1 VFVSDR
7 FFFFRAL
14 TMSLKGVIQ
23 GLDENGDP
31 KQAVLSQAAAAAVER
46 LINLMSEHQG
56 ARTSCRTAWPT
67 CASTMISRA
76 RSRSQWTSRL
86 RHFAEMIV
94 SILLLHGYDPN
105 SIDPAVLQVM
115 HDWAC
120 RMRTPDP
127 HCFIDALAAK
137 LLTNPPMPTF
147 SFTVQFVVRLTAIM
161 LAAIGAV
168 QGGRDTS
175 LAAEAAFLQL
185 PLHLPRAVGPTSA
198 LAAPPSLYPPPA
210 PQFTTHARASCHD
223 DEGLRDRH
231 REQRSEQHTDA
242 DHRGPR
248 SRSQHDRSP
257 ARGRSRSRDR
267 HYSRHRRRSRTS
279 SPSDRRRR
287 RPCSRSSRS
296 RSPRPTRAV
305 RQPPNPILG
314 PPSKFAAAQA

>member
-7 FFFFRAL
+7 FFFFFRAF

-56 ARTSCRTAWPT
+56 GPYLLQNGLAYLRKYNDYPCPFPVTVDFSH
-67 CASTMISRA
+67 
-76 RSRSQWTSRL
+76 

-120 RMRTPDP
+120 RMRNPDP

-147 SFTVQFVVRLTAIM
+147 SFTDQFVVRLTAIM

-231 REQRSEQHTDA
+231 R
-242 DHRGPR
+242 
-248 SRSQHDRSP
+248 
-257 ARGRSRSRDR
+257 
-267 HYSRHRRRSRTS
+267 
-279 SPSDRRRR
+279 
-287 RPCSRSSRS
+287 
-296 RSPRPTRAV
+296 
-305 RQPPNPILG
+305 
-314 PPSKFAAAQA
+314 AAQQAAQRR